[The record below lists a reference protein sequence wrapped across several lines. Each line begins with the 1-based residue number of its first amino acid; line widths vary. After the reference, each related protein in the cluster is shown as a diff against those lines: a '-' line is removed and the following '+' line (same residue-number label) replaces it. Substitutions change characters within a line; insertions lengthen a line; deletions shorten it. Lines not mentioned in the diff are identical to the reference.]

1 MIGCV
6 LVAMVLG
13 APSAN
18 SLPIDGE
25 LLREGKSGGDMLRLL
40 ECPAHRMVV
49 WVDGNPDHENASG

>member
-1 MIGCV
+1 
-6 LVAMVLG
+6 MVLG